1 MKYVLVQSR
10 HRHKDIEKLP
20 AIFQSVSGAQVLDFD
35 WHKKIIHNK
44 LQHKKFSEQEQLEVY
59 VTGLTPVLISV
70 LNYCR
75 LFNIP
80 IMLYHYSIVSD
91 SYVSQS
97 VI

>member
-1 MKYVLVQSR
+1 MKFVLVKSR
-10 HRHKDIEKLP
+10 HKHPDIAKIP
-20 AIFQSVSGAQVLDFD
+20 AIFESISGKQILDFD

-44 LQHKKFSEQEQLEVY
+44 LQHKKFGAEPLEVY

-75 LFNIP
+75 LFDISLV
-80 IMLYHYSIVSD
+80 LYHHSVVSD
-91 SYVSQS
+91 SYVSQT